1 MIGRSITS
9 PDLATCCAM
18 VRPVKETTA
27 RKGPYGR
34 SLRLETRS
42 LWMVLILSLLSSD
55 QETPYLGDLKI
66 PGPSARAKPRRTRLK
81 GIIALTSVK
90 VC

>member
-1 MIGRSITS
+1 MSL
-9 PDLATCCAM
+9 DLATCCAM
-18 VRPVKETTA
+18 VRPVNETTV

-42 LWMVLILSLLSSD
+42 LWMVLISSLLSSD

-66 PGPSARAKPRRTRLK
+66 PGPSVRAKPRRTRLK